1 MQWTYDPSVDALT
14 IMFAPGK
21 RSSRTDEHRPGILID
36 YDLGGHPISVEVLD
50 ASTHFGKRDLLNLP
64 LPQGMI
70 PLSKAAKEAGL
81 DPATLRQQIRRK
93 RLKATKHH
101 REWWIDKTALR
112 AYLDNRAP
120 QGRRSGKKS
129 YYATL
134 NRSKRS
140 SR

>member
-14 IMFAPGK
+14 IIFDTRK
-21 RSSRTDEHRPGILID
+21 RSSRTDEHRSGILID
-36 YDLGGHPISVEVLD
+36 YDIEGHPISVEVLD

-70 PLSKAAKEAGL
+70 PLSKAAKEVGL

-112 AYLDNRAP
+112 TYLDSRAP
-120 QGRRSGKKS
+120 QGRRSRKG
-129 YYATL
+129 
-134 NRSKRS
+134 S
-140 SR
+140 SVPR